1 MWNYHVR
8 INEFITSLPTMDV
21 TLSISSASPFLSS
34 FPQKCSCVMPSFLI
48 TRLEK
53 LSAQFCSTALEMPP
67 FDFCAWFLGEPI
79 NRGLLT
85 W

>member
-1 MWNYHVR
+1 MWNYCVR
-8 INEFITSLPTMDV
+8 ISEFIISLDV
-21 TLSISSASPFLSS
+21 ILSITSASPFLSS
-34 FPQKCSCVMPSFLI
+34 SSQKCSCLMPSFLI

-53 LSAQFCSTALEMPP
+53 FNDQFCSTALEMPP
-67 FDFCAWFLGEPI
+67 FDFCAWFRGEPI